1 VIKVLKNEKI
11 RLTIENFRGIKK
23 GSLEFGK
30 VNILIGGNNSG
41 KTTILESLFLLP
53 NPFRPAPYIARGI
66 GRLNALRVLSL
77 IHSTLG
83 SEANIFL
90 FHYYKGGKA
99 TITFQKDTKAEVSLQ
114 FLAKNNTIDILLKDK
129 REEHYLGYVHK
140 ESSKQKAENY
150 LSEPEP
156 SRERFLFTPRIRT
169 VEYCSSTGEA
179 VFFHP
184 LLLDFIC
191 QYFSAQWVTLRASG
205 MTSMVAQRIS
215 EAVGADFNDLLLE
228 PFIGGS
234 QTIYFRDKMGRGIRF
249 GDVGSGTQVFVA
261 LALLY
266 EHIKPKMLLIDDI
279 ESHMNPSLLT
289 YLASWLADTVKETD
303 LFVTTHS
310 LEAAKILAGVLED
323 YNPRIKLLELR
334 QGILKDKDLTL
345 EELEQLEKA
354 GIDVRQRGIFL

>member
-1 VIKVLKNEKI
+1 VIKELKNEKI
-11 RLTIENFRGIKK
+11 KLTIENFRGIKK

-53 NPFRPAPYIARGI
+53 NPFRSVPYIARRP
-66 GRLNALRVLSL
+66 GRLNALRVLSSM
-77 IHSTLG
+77 HSTLG

-90 FHYYKGGKA
+90 FHYYKGGRA
-99 TITFQKDTKAEVSLQ
+99 VIAFQKDTKAEVSLQ
-114 FLAKNNTIDILLKDK
+114 FLTKNNTIEVLLKDK
-129 REEHYLGYVHK
+129 KEYYYLGYVHK
-140 ESSKQKAENY
+140 ESSEQKAEDY
-150 LSEPEP
+150 LRVSRP
-156 SRERFLFTPRIRT
+156 SGKHFLSTRIRT
-169 VEYCSSTGEA
+169 IEYCSSTGEA

-191 QYFSAQWVTLRASG
+191 QYFSAQWVALRASG

-289 YLASWLADTVKETD
+289 YLASWLADTVKDTD

-334 QGILKDKDLTL
+334 EGILKDKDLTL

>member
-1 VIKVLKNEKI
+1 MIKVLKNEKI
-11 RLTIENFRGIKK
+11 RLTIENFRGVKE

-53 NPFRPAPYIARGI
+53 NPFRPVPYIARGI

-99 TITFQKDTKAEVSLQ
+99 AITFQKDTKAEVSLQ
-114 FLAKNNTIDILLKDK
+114 FIAKNNIIDILLKDK
-129 REEHYLGYVHK
+129 REYYLGYIHK
-140 ESSKQKAENY
+140 EAPSQKVEDY
-150 LSEPEP
+150 LLGVRPSGEPFP
-156 SRERFLFTPRIRT
+156 LPLRIRT
-169 VEYCSSTGEA
+169 IEYCSSTGEA

-191 QYFSAQWVTLRASG
+191 QYFSVQWVTLRASG
-205 MTSMVAQRIS
+205 MTSMVAQKIS

-234 QTIYFRDKMGRGIRF
+234 QTIYFRDKMGRGVRF

-289 YLASWLADTVKETD
+289 YLASWLADTVKDTN

-334 QGILKDKDLTL
+334 EGVLKDKDLTL
-345 EELEQLEKA
+345 EELERLEKA

>member
-1 VIKVLKNEKI
+1 MVKGLKNEKI

-23 GSLEFGK
+23 SSLEFGK

-53 NPFRPAPYIARGI
+53 NPFRPAPYIARRI

-99 TITFQKDTKAEVSLQ
+99 TITFQKDTKTKVSLQ

-129 REEHYLGYVHK
+129 RKYYLGYVHK
-140 ESSKQKAENY
+140 ESSEQMVEDY
-150 LSEPEP
+150 LRVSTP
-156 SRERFLFTPRIRT
+156 SGEHLLFPPSIRT

-215 EAVGADFNDLLLE
+215 EAVGADFNDILLE

-289 YLASWLADTVKETD
+289 YLASWLADTVKDTD

-334 QGILKDKDLTL
+334 EGILKDKDLTL

>member
-1 VIKVLKNEKI
+1 MKNEKI
-11 RLTIENFRGIKK
+11 KLTIKNFRGIKE

-53 NPFRPAPYIARGI
+53 NPFRLVPFFSRTEGP
-66 GRLNALRVLSL
+66 LNALRALSFM
-77 IHSTLG
+77 HSTLG
-83 SEANIFL
+83 SEANVFL
-90 FHYYKGGKA
+90 FHYYKGKRA
-99 TITFQKDTKAEVSLQ
+99 TIKFQKNSKIEVSLK
-114 FLAKNNTIDILLKDK
+114 FLITDNDISIILEDK
-129 REEHYLGYVHK
+129 KEKYHLGYARK
-140 ESSKQKAENY
+140 ESHVQDITELLPGY
-150 LSEPEP
+150 
-156 SRERFLFTPRIRT
+156 IRT
-169 VEYCSSTGEA
+169 VDFRSSIKEA

-191 QYFSAQWVTLRASG
+191 EYFKFQWVNLRAIG
-205 MTSMVAQRIS
+205 LTAIVAQKVS
-215 EAVGADFNDLLLE
+215 EAVGANFNDLLLE

-234 QTIYFRDKMGRGIRF
+234 QTIYFRDEKGRGVRF

-266 EHIKPKMLLIDDI
+266 EHIKPKMLLIDDV

-289 YLASWLADTVKETD
+289 YLASWLQTTIKTTD

-334 QGILKDKDLTL
+334 EGILKSKDLTL
-345 EELEQLEKA
+345 EELEDLERA
-354 GIDVRQRGIFL
+354 GIDVRQRGILI